1 MTQIIETTQAVWS
14 LYHIL
19 PPRPQFPALDL
30 PRAAPSRARA
40 MASRA
45 ALAQGFQ
52 ERYARACASSSFFC
66 SDGPEMGSRLKRA
79 RHHARAHE
87 PCSHHMSL
95 PRGAPSLS
103 VPMGTTRAKETGCFA
118 RARACCG
125 GAGFGRL
132 SSSAEPR
139 NARVTSAG
147 GGERRQHRGITSGG
161 RAGRLVGLLRARVC
175 ANSSASRAG
184 SSSGSVGRDGD
195 APPTRARP
203 IRINYTLLARR
214 GVRVG
219 CVWWYRADA
228 ITRHGSRGSLPTK
241 PGSS

>member
-1 MTQIIETTQAVWS
+1 
-14 LYHIL
+14 
-19 PPRPQFPALDL
+19 
-30 PRAAPSRARA
+30 

-52 ERYARACASSSFFC
+52 ERQARACASSSFFC

-79 RHHARAHE
+79 PLRERTRTIFTPHE
-87 PCSHHMSL
+87 SL
-95 PRGAPSLS
+95 PCGAPSLS

-132 SSSAEPR
+132 SSSVEPR

-161 RAGRLVGLLRARVC
+161 RAGRLVVLVCAHAR
-175 ANSSASRAG
+175 ANSSTSRAG
-184 SSSGSVGRDGD
+184 SISGSVGRDGD

-203 IRINYTLLARR
+203 IRTRFTLLARR

-228 ITRHGSRGSLPTK
+228 ITRHGSRGSSPNKT
-241 PGSS
+241 GSS